1 MNGLDIHYLE
11 SGYESPNRP
20 LIVLLHGFPELSFSW
35 RFVMKPLADQ
45 GFHVVAPD
53 QRGFGKTTGW
63 DNTYTEDLST
73 YHHINL
79 VRDILGFVNALGY
92 ESVECLIGHDSGAGV
107 AGWSSLIRPD
117 VYKSVIMMSAPF
129 GGVQSLPFDTKKS
142 SAKVD
147 FSDSIYDDLAELNRP
162 RKHYQQYY
170 RTLEAN
176 KDLMQSSIG
185 LRTFIRSYYFHKSA
199 DWPEND
205 PYPLESWS
213 ATELSKMPTY
223 YIIDLDDDMAETV
236 AKVTPSQEYIQACTW
251 LSEEDIAVY
260 ESEYQRTGFQGG
272 LNWYRASAS
281 EENRT
286 KLELFSGMNITI
298 PSLFISGKQDW
309 GSFQRPG
316 TLEKMQKICT
326 KMKPIEFIGGAG
338 HWVQQEQP
346 EKVVTSI
353 LNFIKSNS

>member
-1 MNGLDIHYLE
+1 MVYL
-11 SGYESPNRP
+11 
-20 LIVLLHGFPELSFSW
+20 F
-35 RFVMKPLADQ
+35 FV
-45 GFHVVAPD
+45 
-53 QRGFGKTTGW
+53 
-63 DNTYTEDLST
+63 
-73 YHHINL
+73 
-79 VRDILGFVNALGY
+79 
-92 ESVECLIGHDSGAGV
+92 
-107 AGWSSLIRPD
+107 
-117 VYKSVIMMSAPF
+117 
-129 GGVQSLPFDTKKS
+129 
-142 SAKVD
+142 
-147 FSDSIYDDLAELNRP
+147 
-162 RKHYQQYY
+162 
-170 RTLEAN
+170 
-176 KDLMQSSIG
+176 
-185 LRTFIRSYYFHKSA
+185 FIRSYYFHKSA

-223 YIIDLDDDMAETV
+223 YIMDLDDDMAETV